1 MVTEPS
7 PPNRLVGEFLDLDLD
22 GRKAFLSKRS
32 CNGVNG
38 ADLQGFVVARRS
50 GFGRVRVVTTEKV
63 NVCRRTEVSPEI
75 WGVVIATFA
84 ACVVEM
90 VEATTIV
97 MAMGFTRGWRSALV
111 GTAAA
116 LGILALVTAV
126 AGYALTTWLPE
137 AALQLV
143 IGTLLLIFGLQWL
156 RKAILRSSGRKA
168 VHDENAIY
176 RDEVEA
182 AQAAGTSSEGGLDM
196 FAFMVSFKGVFL
208 EGMEVVFI
216 VITFGLNAH
225 DIPAAALAAAAAVV
239 VVLIAALAVRRPLS
253 MINENLLKYGVAL
266 LLSSFGTYWA
276 VEGIGIFRDGRAS
289 IEWPGN
295 DLAIPV
301 LIVVWFVLS
310 RVYVWALRPRPADH
324 AATADHGRKARST

>member
-1 MVTEPS
+1 MDAAT
-7 PPNRLVGEFLDLDLD
+7 
-22 GRKAFLSKRS
+22 
-32 CNGVNG
+32 
-38 ADLQGFVVARRS
+38 
-50 GFGRVRVVTTEKV
+50 
-63 NVCRRTEVSPEI
+63 
-75 WGVVIATFA
+75 WGLVIATFV
-84 ACVVEM
+84 ACFVEM

-182 AQAAGTSSEGGLDM
+182 AQAAKVAMTTPQISGLTSVLLHTLTFS
-196 FAFMVSFKGVFL
+196 
-208 EGMEVVFI
+208 VVTTLTH
-216 VITFGLNAH
+216 VGEESR
-225 DIPAAALAAAAAVV
+225 PAALQ
-239 VVLIAALAVRRPLS
+239 R
-253 MINENLLKYGVAL
+253 
-266 LLSSFGTYWA
+266 
-276 VEGIGIFRDGRAS
+276 
-289 IEWPGN
+289 
-295 DLAIPV
+295 
-301 LIVVWFVLS
+301 
-310 RVYVWALRPRPADH
+310 
-324 AATADHGRKARST
+324 